1 MMVSPPLPHVGKHAS
16 VLTTAYDVDD
26 ELWNIASSEDDYLGF
41 DHPDRTR
48 SLRNGVG
55 DLFLH

>member
-1 MMVSPPLPHVGKHAS
+1 MKKKKLGEPANNMIN
-16 VLTTAYDVDD
+16 VDD

-48 SLRNGVG
+48 ALRNGVG
-55 DLFLH
+55 DLFLR

>member
-1 MMVSPPLPHVGKHAS
+1 MTVRVHYILITFGGNQ
-16 VLTTAYDVDD
+16 LTTKYNVDD

-48 SLRNGVG
+48 ALRNGVG
-55 DLFLH
+55 DLFLR

>member
-1 MMVSPPLPHVGKHAS
+1 M
-16 VLTTAYDVDD
+16 VDD

-48 SLRNGVG
+48 ALRNGVG
-55 DLFLH
+55 DLFLR